1 MVKNKRLDNGYVLI
15 EIVVSIFLSLFVIFS
30 AISIFSAIAIQYNRS
45 IAYKELVESADYVEQ
60 VFVNEFSKSKAVE
73 EVLNSENK
81 VIKDIDISE
90 TINFKCIGLLK
101 SRYILYQS
109 GYVEEF
115 LYGGESLNYERK
127 PIFISRQYST
137 NKSSKDYR
145 SFSGFEVGNHI
156 KQMSIKKIDD
166 YCYIIG
172 ITLSYR
178 DTDIIYKKEFLTRLK
193 GF

>member
-1 MVKNKRLDNGYVLI
+1 MVKNKHLDNGYVLI
-15 EIVVSIFLSLFVIFS
+15 EIVVSIFLSLFVILS

-60 VFVNEFSKSKAVE
+60 VFVNEFSKSKEVE
-73 EVLNSENK
+73 DILSSENK
-81 VIKDIDISE
+81 LIKDINISE
-90 TINFKCIGLLK
+90 PINFKCIGLLK

-115 LYGGESLNYERK
+115 LYGGEFLNYERK
-127 PIFISRQYST
+127 PIFISKQYNM

-145 SFSGFEVGNHI
+145 SFSGFEVGNHV
-156 KQMSIKKIDD
+156 KQMSIEKIDD
-166 YCYIIG
+166 YYYIIG